1 MNEKQINHFVDSYM
15 RTYIFAFKEVNQV
28 IEQVTLDGKNIS
40 VEQFFLLRELTKKEG
55 MSATE
60 LSNSLNVNKSAVSAK
75 IRNLEDKG
83 FLLRMNNPDDRRA
96 VMLHISEKGNSIFN
110 LCETEMK
117 NLVYTWLLQLGD
129 ADAEL
134 FMNLYD
140 KVIDSVVM
148 TQARGKKG

>member
-1 MNEKQINHFVDSYM
+1 
-15 RTYIFAFKEVNQV
+15 
-28 IEQVTLDGKNIS
+28 
-40 VEQFFLLRELTKKEG
+40 

-110 LCETEMK
+110 ICETEMK

-140 KVIDSVVM
+140 KVIDSVVT